1 VAEDVTE
8 TTATYVMSSAAEMH
22 TAESKDDAEI
32 RTVKSK
38 KNVMKGL

>member
-8 TTATYVMSSAAEMH
+8 TTTTYATSSAAEMH
-22 TAESKDDAEI
+22 TTESKDDAEI

-38 KNVMKGL
+38 NNVMKGL